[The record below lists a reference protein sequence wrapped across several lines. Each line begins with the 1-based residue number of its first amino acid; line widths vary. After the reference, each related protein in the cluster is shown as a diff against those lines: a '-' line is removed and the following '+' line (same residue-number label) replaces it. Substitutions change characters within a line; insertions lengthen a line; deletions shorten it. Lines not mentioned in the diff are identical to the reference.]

1 MLVYIHISVYMCV
14 LCIYIYMHI
23 YGTYIYIYTYAYV
36 MHIHTYIHTY
46 IQSDD
51 VPYEHF
57 WYIGLKFQ
65 TDRLKNDRK
74 TPNLSAPVREFKNKL
89 LSWHKRKW
97 DIFTYCVRCIY
108 AWIYTYRGFIHTKMR
123 HIFVACNTYLR
134 MDTHI

>member
-23 YGTYIYIYTYAYV
+23 YGTYIYIYIYTYAYV

-89 LSWHKRKW
+89 LSWHKRK
-97 DIFTYCVRCIY
+97 
-108 AWIYTYRGFIHTKMR
+108 
-123 HIFVACNTYLR
+123 
-134 MDTHI
+134 